1 MNSIRLISS
10 VVVAVAMSM
19 GCASA
24 QQRAKL
30 GENAALR
37 YWSAF
42 AQMQDFAITDQQAK
56 ELNLILDG
64 TAPYD
69 DLKYKEFIEKNRLAL
84 ETMAR
89 GTSILNCDWGTDY
102 QVGVDAPV
110 DYVRKSLAI
119 GRLNVLYSFHLLINH
134 DNDGAARTLAA
145 GLRFSHDVANG
156 GTLFAAISAK
166 TLLVAHLRAVQF
178 ALQGDGLSVAQRST
192 LQKAIAQLGSDGLD
206 WQSAVKRELEMPLGL
221 DAKASAAVG
230 QILPVFVSALNN
242 PSVLPKL
249 EEMRA
254 AGPQPLPEI
263 IPNPRR
269 VIEERKDLIEKLQQ
283 TRLRLQ

>member
-1 MNSIRLISS
+1 MSSTRLIFS
-10 VVVAVAMSM
+10 VVFGVAISM

-24 QQRAKL
+24 QQRAKV

-42 AQMQDFAITDQQAK
+42 AQMQDSAITDQQAK

-69 DLKYKEFIEKNRLAL
+69 DLKYKDLTEKNRLAL
-84 ETMAR
+84 ETLAR
-89 GTSILNCDWGTDY
+89 GTRIVNCDWGVDY
-102 QVGVDAPV
+102 QVGADAPV

-134 DNDGAARTLAA
+134 DNDGAVRTLAA

-178 ALQGDGLSVAQRST
+178 ALQVGGLSVAQRSM
-192 LQKAIAQLGSDGLD
+192 LQKAVAQLGSDGLD

-221 DAKASAAVG
+221 DAKATAAVG
-230 QILPVFVSALNN
+230 QIVPVFVSALKN
-242 PSVLPKL
+242 PSVLPRL

-269 VIEERKDLIEKLQQ
+269 VIEERQELIDKLQQ
-283 TRLRLQ
+283 TRLKLQ

>member
-1 MNSIRLISS
+1 MNIIRVVSS
-10 VVVAVAMSM
+10 ALFVVVMSM

-24 QQRAKL
+24 QQRLRL

-42 AQMQDFAITDQQAK
+42 AQMQDSAITDQQAK

-69 DLKYKEFIEKNRLAL
+69 DLKYKDFIEKNKLAL

-89 GTSILNCDWGTDY
+89 GTSIVNCDWGVDY

-110 DYVRKSLAI
+110 EYVRKSLTM
-119 GRLNVLYSFHLLINH
+119 GRLNVLYSFHLLTNH
-134 DNDGAARTLAA
+134 DNDGAVRALAA
-145 GLRFSHDVANG
+145 GLRFSHDVADG

-166 TLLVAHLRAVQF
+166 TLLVAHLRVVQF
-178 ALQGDGLSVAQRST
+178 ALQDGGLSLAQRSM
-192 LQKAIAQLGSDGLD
+192 LQKAVSQLGSDGLD

-221 DAKASAAVG
+221 DAKASAAMARIV
-230 QILPVFVSALNN
+230 PVFVSALNN
-242 PSVLPKL
+242 PSALPRL

-254 AGPQPLPEI
+254 AGPPPLPEI
-263 IPNPRR
+263 IPSPRR
-269 VIEERKDLIEKLQQ
+269 VIEERQDLIEKLQQ
-283 TRLRLQ
+283 TRSRLQ

>member
-1 MNSIRLISS
+1 MNSTRLISS
-10 VVVAVAMSM
+10 IVFGVAISI

-24 QQRAKL
+24 QQRAKV

-42 AQMQDFAITDQQAK
+42 AQMQDSAITDQQAK
-56 ELNLILDG
+56 ELNRILDG
-64 TAPYD
+64 AAPYD
-69 DLKYKEFIEKNRLAL
+69 DLKYKDFIEKNRLAL

-89 GTSILNCDWGTDY
+89 GTSILNCDWGVDY

-110 DYVRKSLAI
+110 DYVRKSLAL
-119 GRLNVLYSFHLLINH
+119 GRLNLLYSFHLLINH
-134 DNDGAARTLAA
+134 DNDGAVRTLAV

-166 TLLVAHLRAVQF
+166 TLLVAHLRGVQF
-178 ALQGDGLSVAQRST
+178 ALQGGGLSVTQRST
-192 LQKAIAQLGSDGLD
+192 LQKAVAQLGPDGLD

-230 QILPVFVSALNN
+230 QIVPVFVSALNN

-269 VIEERKDLIEKLQQ
+269 VIEERQDLIDKLQQ

>member
-1 MNSIRLISS
+1 MNRIRLILS
-10 VVVAVAMSM
+10 VVFVVAMSM
-19 GCASA
+19 DCASA
-24 QQRAKL
+24 QQRAKV

-42 AQMQDFAITDQQAK
+42 AQMQDSAITEQQAK

-69 DLKYKEFIEKNRLAL
+69 DLKYKDFIEKNRLAL

-89 GTSILNCDWGTDY
+89 GSSILNCDWGVDY

-134 DNDGAARTLAA
+134 DNDGAVRTLAA

-178 ALQGDGLSVAQRST
+178 ALQRGVLSVAQRST
-192 LQKAIAQLGSDGLD
+192 LQKAVAQLGPDGLD
-206 WQSAVKRELEMPLGL
+206 WQSAVKRELELPLGL
-221 DAKASAAVG
+221 DAKASAALG
-230 QILPVFVSALNN
+230 QIIPVFVSALNN
-242 PSVLPKL
+242 SSVLPKL

-254 AGPQPLPEI
+254 TGPQPFSEI

-269 VIEERKDLIEKLQQ
+269 VIEERRDLIDKLQQ
-283 TRLRLQ
+283 TRSRLQ

>member
-1 MNSIRLISS
+1 MNSTRLISS
-10 VVVAVAMSM
+10 VVFVVAMSM
-19 GCASA
+19 GSVSA
-24 QQRAKL
+24 QQRAKV

-42 AQMQDFAITDQQAK
+42 AQMQDSAITDQQAK

-69 DLKYKEFIEKNRLAL
+69 DLKYKDLTEKNRLAL
-84 ETMAR
+84 ETLAR
-89 GTSILNCDWGTDY
+89 GTRIVNCDWGVDY
-102 QVGVDAPV
+102 QVGADAPV

-134 DNDGAARTLAA
+134 DNDGAVRTLAA

-178 ALQGDGLSVAQRST
+178 ALQVGGLSVAQRSM
-192 LQKAIAQLGSDGLD
+192 LQKAVTQLGSDGLD

-221 DAKASAAVG
+221 DAKATAAVG
-230 QILPVFVSALNN
+230 QIVPVFVNALNN

-254 AGPQPLPEI
+254 AGPLPLPEI

-269 VIEERKDLIEKLQQ
+269 VIEERQDLIDKLQQ
-283 TRLRLQ
+283 SRLKLQ

>member
-1 MNSIRLISS
+1 MNIRLISS

-24 QQRAKL
+24 QLRAKL

-84 ETMAR
+84 ETMVR
-89 GTSILNCDWGTDY
+89 GTSILNCDWGVDY
-102 QVGVDAPV
+102 QVGADAPV

-119 GRLNVLYSFHLLINH
+119 GRLNVLNSFHLLINH

-178 ALQGDGLSVAQRST
+178 ALQGGGLSVAQRST
-192 LQKAIAQLGSDGLD
+192 LQKAVAQLGSDGLD

-230 QILPVFVSALNN
+230 QIVPVFVSALNN

-269 VIEERKDLIEKLQQ
+269 VIEERQDLIDKLQQ

>member
-1 MNSIRLISS
+1 MNIRLISS

-24 QQRAKL
+24 QLRAKL

-89 GTSILNCDWGTDY
+89 GTSILNCDWGVDY
-102 QVGVDAPV
+102 QVGADAPV

-119 GRLNVLYSFHLLINH
+119 GRLNVLNSFHLLINH

-178 ALQGDGLSVAQRST
+178 ALQGGGLSVAQRST
-192 LQKAIAQLGSDGLD
+192 LQKAVAQLGSDGLD

-230 QILPVFVSALNN
+230 QIVPVFVSALNN

-269 VIEERKDLIEKLQQ
+269 VIEERQDLIDKLQQ

>member
-1 MNSIRLISS
+1 MNSTRLISS
-10 VVVAVAMSM
+10 VVFVVAMSM
-19 GCASA
+19 GSVSA
-24 QQRAKL
+24 QQRAKV

-37 YWSAF
+37 YWPAF
-42 AQMQDFAITDQQAK
+42 AQMQDSAITDQQAK

-69 DLKYKEFIEKNRLAL
+69 DLKYKDLTEKNRLAL
-84 ETMAR
+84 ETLAR
-89 GTSILNCDWGTDY
+89 GTRIVNCDWGVDY
-102 QVGVDAPV
+102 QVGADAPV

-134 DNDGAARTLAA
+134 DNDGAVRTLAA

-178 ALQGDGLSVAQRST
+178 ALQVGGLSVAQRSM
-192 LQKAIAQLGSDGLD
+192 LQKAVTQLGSDGLD

-221 DAKASAAVG
+221 DAKATAAVG
-230 QILPVFVSALNN
+230 QIVPVFVNALNN

-254 AGPQPLPEI
+254 AGPLPLPEI

-269 VIEERKDLIEKLQQ
+269 VIEERQDLIDKLQQ
-283 TRLRLQ
+283 TRLKLQ